1 MLAPT
6 PGGCSLST
14 YPPAGGDGKAS
25 NACDEW
31 PYVSKTTVIGCT
43 CPPHKDAYGWR
54 KVALF
59 TNIFPFVGQIFNSAL
74 GLPRNCQNEFKD
86 SANVYQNAQMAFTK
100 ILSTIQWNAQ
110 SIIMVFTEIYQPD
123 TASGSATGILPATI
137 KVAMQPGMHT
147 SVLLGIIAVA
157 VFFVLLGVIFTM

>member
-1 MLAPT
+1 MLAPV

-31 PYVSKTTVIGCT
+31 PYVSKTTVKGCT
-43 CPPHKDAYGWR
+43 CPPNKDAYGWR
-54 KVALF
+54 KAALF
-59 TNIFPFVGQIFNSAL
+59 ANIIPFVGQVFNSAL
-74 GLPRNCQNEFKD
+74 GMPGNCQDEFKD
-86 SANVYQNAQMAFTK
+86 SADVYRDAQMAFTK

-110 SIIMVFTEIYQPD
+110 AIINVFTDIYSPD
-123 TASGSATGILPATI
+123 TESGTATGILPTAV

-147 SVLLGIIAVA
+147 SVLLGIISVA
-157 VFFVLLGVIFTM
+157 VFCVLFGVILTM